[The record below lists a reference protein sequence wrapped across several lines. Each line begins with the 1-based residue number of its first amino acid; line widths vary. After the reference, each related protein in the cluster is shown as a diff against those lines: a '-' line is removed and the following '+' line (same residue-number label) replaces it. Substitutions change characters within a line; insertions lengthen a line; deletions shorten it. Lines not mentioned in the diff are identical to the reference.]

1 MMQTYLLSA
10 LVAFAVVLVL
20 GPIVIPML
28 RRLKFGQVEREEGPD
43 SHKAKQG
50 TPTMGGLMMLCAV
63 LAATLGFGL
72 ESAGFVL
79 PALLVTFAFALVG
92 FLDDFIKVRLKRN
105 LGLRAYQKII
115 AQFAIAL
122 LVALWAYR
130 SPQIGPALYLPI
142 SGGSWDIGIYYIPLV
157 MLVVIGTTNAVNLP
171 DGLDGLAA
179 GVSMIYSLAMT
190 VVFALLASQAS
201 LLGET
206 LYGVN
211 LEGMAVFAAAVTG
224 ACLGFMPYNKNPA
237 KMFMGDTG
245 STFLGYILATY
256 SIQGLFKYYA
266 IVSFAVP
273 FLVLGLPIFDT
284 AFAIVRR
291 VARGQSPM
299 TPDRGHIH
307 HRMMDMGLN
316 QKQTVAA
323 LYVVSSLLGLSAVV
337 LTTSGELKAML
348 LLLTLAAVA
357 YVASRVIF
365 PREIAETAHEK
376 ELEQEEMQAKS
387 AAPAPEEKEE
397 KHEEN

>member
-157 MLVVIGTTNAVNLP
+157 MLVVIGTTNAVNLT

-224 ACLGFMPYNKNPA
+224 ACLGFIRYNTFPA
-237 KMFMGDTG
+237 
-245 STFLGYILATY
+245 
-256 SIQGLFKYYA
+256 
-266 IVSFAVP
+266 
-273 FLVLGLPIFDT
+273 
-284 AFAIVRR
+284 R
-291 VARGQSPM
+291 
-299 TPDRGHIH
+299 
-307 HRMMDMGLN
+307 
-316 QKQTVAA
+316 
-323 LYVVSSLLGLSAVV
+323 SAGP
-337 LTTSGELKAML
+337 L
-348 LLLTLAAVA
+348 
-357 YVASRVIF
+357 R
-365 PREIAETAHEK
+365 
-376 ELEQEEMQAKS
+376 
-387 AAPAPEEKEE
+387 
-397 KHEEN
+397 